1 MSKVYFGE
9 VAHFSRLSRIVIDAP
24 PASHDGEVA
33 FWRDA
38 LGVKLKHYERFPEYH
53 GAELPGGFGL
63 LTQALGDGP
72 ARVHLDIHTSDRV
85 AEVARL
91 QRLGATLL
99 DDGEHWAVMR
109 DPAGLVFC
117 VVPDEKLDA
126 SNATEWPD

>member
-1 MSKVYFGE
+1 

-24 PASHDGEVA
+24 PPTHDAEVA

-38 LGVKLKHYERFPEYH
+38 LGVKLKHYERYPEYH
-53 GAELPGGFGL
+53 GMDLPGGFGL

-72 ARVHLDIHTSDRV
+72 ARVHLDFHTTDRA

-91 QRLGATLL
+91 ERLGATVV
-99 DDGEHWAVMR
+99 DDTLEWTVMR

-117 VVPDEKLDA
+117 VVPDERLDA
-126 SNATEWPD
+126 SNATEWP